1 MYKLVTIEQTVRVPP
16 ELFGIKMQDA
26 ALQMLR
32 EQLERTVNKE
42 LGIIVSIDNARIKS
56 SGRVL
61 QGDGAAYFNVEFDA
75 LVFQP
80 EVNEIVDGE
89 VSEIVEFG
97 AFVRIGPIDG
107 LIHVSQIA
115 NDFFS
120 FDKKTGNLVGRETKK
135 NVKRGD
141 KLRAKIATVSLKET
155 IASSKIALTS
165 RPEGLSEKKKGE
177 EGAAEGRTGGRKRE
191 RKAKGRA

>member
-1 MYKLVTIEQTVRVPP
+1 MCFLYKLATIEQTVRIPP
-16 ELFGIKMQDA
+16 ELFGMKMHEA
-26 ALQMLR
+26 ALSILR
-32 EQLERTVNKE
+32 EQLERTINKE
-42 LGIIVSIDNARIKS
+42 LGIVISVDNAKINS

-61 QGDGAAYFNVEFDA
+61 QGDGAAYFDVSFEA
-75 LVFQP
+75 LIFQP

-120 FDKKTGNLVGRETKK
+120 FDKKTGNLAGRETKK
-135 NVKRGD
+135 TVKRGD
-141 KLRAKIATVSLKET
+141 KLRAKIATVSLKDT

-165 RPEGLSEKKKGE
+165 RPEGLSERRKKGE
-177 EGAAEGRTGGRKRE
+177 EGAAGGKRE
-191 RKAKGRA
+191 RRSR

>member
-1 MYKLVTIEQTVRVPP
+1 MYKLATIEQTVRVPP
-16 ELFGIKMQDA
+16 ELFGMKMRDA

-32 EQLERTVNKE
+32 EQLERTVSKE
-42 LGIIVSIDNARIKS
+42 LGIIVSVDNARIKS
-56 SGRVL
+56 PGRVL
-61 QGDGAAYFNVEFDA
+61 QGDGAAYFDVEFDA

-120 FDKKTGNLVGRETKK
+120 FDKRTGNLVGRETKK

-141 KLRAKIATVSLKET
+141 KLRAKIATVSLKDT

-165 RPEGLSEKKKGE
+165 RPEGLAEKR
-177 EGAAEGRTGGRKRE
+177 EGAPEGRRGGAGRKRE
-191 RKAKGRA
+191 RKSRA